1 MQQIDVLALFCCWIH
16 NDYSTCGL
24 MKSTYE
30 CLLFKLKIHIITPK
44 IKFWGGNM
52 SGVDLNGIGKRIQ
65 ERRKQLGFTQEHL
78 AEMMNVSIQMV
89 SNLERGNKAIRI
101 DNLINLS
108 QILDIST
115 DYILTGKETADDIQ
129 ALTSRI
135 AQLPDRDRKMVKMLV
150 DYCLNDNL

>member
-1 MQQIDVLALFCCWIH
+1 
-16 NDYSTCGL
+16 
-24 MKSTYE
+24 
-30 CLLFKLKIHIITPK
+30 
-44 IKFWGGNM
+44 M
-52 SGVDLNGIGKRIQ
+52 SEADLTGIGKRIQ
-65 ERRKQLGFTQEHL
+65 NRRKQLMLTQEQL

-115 DYILTGKETADDIQ
+115 DYILTGKETSEDMD

-135 AQLPDRDRKMVKMLV
+135 AELPAKDRKMIEMLV
-150 DYCLNDNL
+150 DYCLTEKM

>member
-1 MQQIDVLALFCCWIH
+1 
-16 NDYSTCGL
+16 
-24 MKSTYE
+24 
-30 CLLFKLKIHIITPK
+30 
-44 IKFWGGNM
+44 M
-52 SGVDLNGIGKRIQ
+52 SEADLSGIGKRIQ
-65 ERRKQLGFTQEHL
+65 SRRKQQGYTQEQL

-115 DYILTGKETADDIQ
+115 DYILTGKETTDDIE

-135 AQLPDRDRKMVKMLV
+135 AQLPAKDRKMIEMLV
-150 DYCLNDNL
+150 EYCLTEAPSQEEK